1 MDKQRRQAWVIASS
15 LFVILFFLWGATYNT
30 TPLFVGAFLKSFGWS
45 HAQVAWIPSIIALSV
60 GITGPVAGWLL
71 DRIEARNVMGTGAV
85 LVALGLVMASRS
97 NSFAELICANVI
109 LGVGLG
115 ASTWVPS
122 STVIAN
128 WFGERRGTVLGLATA
143 GMEAGGMV
151 MVFFVGYVIARY
163 SWRTAY
169 LLVSIPTLL
178 LMCRSLCWWCRHGP
192 NPRPCRRWRMPL
204 KRCPAMNLPM
214 H

>member
-15 LFVILFFLWGATYNT
+15 LFVILFFVWGGTYNT

-115 ASTWVPS
+115 HHIRREVLAV
-122 STVIAN
+122 AN
-128 WFGERRGTVLGLATA
+128 
-143 GMEAGGMV
+143 
-151 MVFFVGYVIARY
+151 IH
-163 SWRTAY
+163 
-169 LLVSIPTLL
+169 LVSDNMSEDAGTRKAPQKT
-178 LMCRSLCWWCRHGP
+178 SE
-192 NPRPCRRWRMPL
+192 
-204 KRCPAMNLPM
+204 
-214 H
+214 